1 MYNDTESYY
10 STYKAVWNRLG
21 NKFKY
26 RIDHVRSS
34 GINHQCN
41 IQIINKIML
50 YCGTLSVWFE
60 FRYYTVRSRP
70 AFVLHDH
77 VFLGVLT
84 HQDASYFLSWACF
97 IFLILGMCLT
107 PVLTD
112 LSMRSGMYYFLC
124 NISYVVLNGSWLN
137 WWICEYTIFFIC
149 H

>member
-1 MYNDTESYY
+1 
-10 STYKAVWNRLG
+10 
-21 NKFKY
+21 
-26 RIDHVRSS
+26 
-34 GINHQCN
+34 
-41 IQIINKIML
+41 ML

-70 AFVLHDH
+70 TFVLHDH

-84 HQDASYFLSWACF
+84 HQDASYCLSWACF
-97 IFLILGMCLT
+97 IFLILGMCRT

-137 WWICEYTIFFIC
+137 WWICEYDLFFYMPLNVINVYVFTTVI
-149 H
+149 HDKGNVNYFMRLLLTLSYILMLQVSPYKKI